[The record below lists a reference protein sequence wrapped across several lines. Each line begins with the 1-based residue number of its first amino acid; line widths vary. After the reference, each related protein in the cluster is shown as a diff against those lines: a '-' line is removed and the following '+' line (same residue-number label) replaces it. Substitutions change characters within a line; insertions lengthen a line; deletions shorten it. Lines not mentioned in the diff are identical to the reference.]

1 MADTSNRNNANTF
14 YNLFH
19 RFYPNDWY
27 KTYPYYFEIVLDGMS
42 MTKDAVLKPKSY
54 SETVA
59 SDILGRSAKIG
70 GVDFNADTSSGG
82 NLPPAVVTR
91 MYLPIPPQNLSIQ
104 SLNATEATS
113 TMGGVVEE
121 VSEQVFWMITL
132 VGTTGL
138 ATRVSNTRTAE
149 GDRGELNQE
158 LETSGRSEYL
168 DISGEGNLL
177 GRTAST
183 VISALDKA
191 TNLLALTPEVT
202 LPFAKYG
209 SAVQSPK
216 DAIEQLT
223 QDPSRQR
230 DPMTELGNKLLS
242 IGTSGIMGIEDK
254 SSPYA
259 NGFAWDQML
268 RQFFLIYQREKAKRP
283 QDYALYFV
291 DAKSN
296 ARYRC
301 IPKAVQFSKTSSN
314 PFISQYNITLKA
326 WDLHGAD
333 DPNDPNRS
341 ARAKPS
347 DRFNGDLKE
356 VYSVNLTGVYSQ
368 IRKIWVLN
376 AKGLSGWT
384 DYGFNDYGSKI
395 KGSAF

>member
-1 MADTSNRNNANTF
+1 MAYTSSPDNANPF

-27 KTYPYYFEIVLDGMS
+27 KTYPYYFEIVLDGMA
-42 MTKDAVLKPKSY
+42 MTSDAVLKPKSY
-54 SETVA
+54 SDGKV
-59 SDILGRSAKIG
+59 SDILGRSAKLG
-70 GVDFNADTSSGG
+70 GVDFNSDTAEG

-91 MYLPIPPQNLSIQ
+91 MYLPIPPQNLTIQ

-132 VGTTGL
+132 VGTTGM
-138 ATRVSNTRTAE
+138 ATRAANTRTSE
-149 GDRGELNQE
+149 GVKGELNQE

-168 DISGEGNLL
+168 DISGEGNLI

-183 VISALDKA
+183 VISAVDKV

-209 SAVQSPK
+209 TAVQSPK
-216 DAIEQLT
+216 DAINRFT

-230 DPMTELGNKLLS
+230 DPLTELGNKILS
-242 IGTSGIMGIEDK
+242 IGTAGIMGIEDE
-254 SSPYA
+254 STPYA

-268 RQFFLIYQREKAKRP
+268 RQFFLIYQREKAMRP

-301 IPKAVQFSKTSSN
+301 IPKAVQFSKTASN
-314 PFISQYNITLKA
+314 PYTSQYNITLKA
-326 WDLHGAD
+326 WDLHAAD
-333 DPNDPNRS
+333 DPNRS
-341 ARAKPS
+341 ARAKPA
-347 DRFNGDLKE
+347 DRFSGDLKE
-356 VYSVNLTGVYSQ
+356 VYSVNLTGIYSQ
-368 IRKIWVLN
+368 LRKIWVLN